1 MNPIHTIVLIAHFI
15 GLALILGGFAMQLG
29 KASGFRF
36 GIVLA
41 GAITQFVSGLV
52 LVALVE
58 IGGEWEL
65 NHVKIG
71 VKLAITLL
79 ALVAAIIGLL
89 RQRKV
94 DAGTIANPKA
104 ALPFLH
110 IAGAS
115 ALANVII
122 AVAWR
127 AGAQGEG
134 AVRLR
139 CDASADPSYARIGST
154 DGHRFVAKN
163 SVSSAEHSDSRTP
176 LITSM
181 RCGIGRSLTTSMMP
195 PRAPAFSS
203 QAPKAIRATRDCIAA
218 PAHMT
223 HGSSVT
229 TSVHSSSRH
238 VPSTAAAAR
247 SATTSACAVGSP
259 VRSRSL

>member
-1 MNPIHTIVLIAHFI
+1 MNVIHVIALIAHFI

-29 KASGFRF
+29 KSSGFRF

-41 GAITQFVSGLV
+41 GAITQFVSGLI

-65 NHVKIG
+65 DRVKIG

-94 DAGTIANPKA
+94 DSGAIGNPKA

-127 AGAQGEG
+127 GGA
-134 AVRLR
+134 
-139 CDASADPSYARIGST
+139 
-154 DGHRFVAKN
+154 
-163 SVSSAEHSDSRTP
+163 
-176 LITSM
+176 
-181 RCGIGRSLTTSMMP
+181 
-195 PRAPAFSS
+195 
-203 QAPKAIRATRDCIAA
+203 
-218 PAHMT
+218 
-223 HGSSVT
+223 
-229 TSVHSSSRH
+229 
-238 VPSTAAAAR
+238 
-247 SATTSACAVGSP
+247 
-259 VRSRSL
+259 

>member
-15 GLALILGGFAMQLG
+15 GLALILVGFAIQLG
-29 KASGFRF
+29 KASGFPF

-41 GAITQFVSGLV
+41 GAITQFVSGLA

-127 AGAQGEG
+127 AGA
-134 AVRLR
+134 
-139 CDASADPSYARIGST
+139 
-154 DGHRFVAKN
+154 
-163 SVSSAEHSDSRTP
+163 
-176 LITSM
+176 
-181 RCGIGRSLTTSMMP
+181 
-195 PRAPAFSS
+195 
-203 QAPKAIRATRDCIAA
+203 
-218 PAHMT
+218 
-223 HGSSVT
+223 
-229 TSVHSSSRH
+229 
-238 VPSTAAAAR
+238 
-247 SATTSACAVGSP
+247 
-259 VRSRSL
+259 